1 MKKILA
7 IIMAIGMLAS
17 VLCVPAFAA
26 DNAPAPDIV
35 LRISAFSGYGD
46 TLVIGDY
53 DNFVA
58 GWNEAMIHASNPRV
72 DRIIV
77 DIYTDWVAKDGKFID
92 GKGYGFDN
100 DTIYI
105 PEEAKLMLNL
115 NGHTINRGLTEDEGD
130 GEVIFINDD
139 ADVII
144 NNGTITGGYSNS
156 EGGGLYIEGGANVT
170 LNDVHIVGNKVHN
183 DDGAGIYMYGGSNL
197 TVNGGSFENNT
208 TNGNGWA
215 TYYGGAVYVEEGTV
229 KFNNV
234 VFKNNQCKDDGA
246 AIYAYKSKVMIDGC
260 TFDGNNAQSSIVY
273 GENSEFHVGKSNF
286 INNNSNYLFELDS
299 TSLSAYGS
307 VFKNNDHSYIIMAE
321 HDNWITIYGGTEFT
335 DNNACVMYATQ
346 DGVNVNS
353 YFGHCTF
360 NNNYRAKDHNDEP
373 AGSFCGDFINMIF
386 SDCDLG
392 NSDLNY
398 AENVSIQYTDLSS
411 DDIKIGVSLYID
423 DFTAYQRFDLG
434 WEDAM
439 KYVKDDRV
447 KSVTITLYADWN
459 AENGV
464 FGTLDNGF
472 KNNTLY
478 IPEDQIVTLN
488 LNGHTINRG
497 LTEDMDDGEVI
508 HVDSGAHLIINDG
521 TITGGFS
528 NSGAGGIYIESGAN
542 VTLNNVNI
550 DGNKVK
556 NDDGAGIGVY
566 GGATLTMNG
575 GSISNNVMIRDFSA
589 DVYGGGIYVEDST
602 ATLTDVVI
610 KNNSYD
616 SGSAD
621 EMYGSAVYSTD
632 SKVTLINC
640 TVEGN
645 GVTKDD
651 SDYYC
656 TSTIYAED
664 STLVIENT
672 SFIGNGSKNIWQ
684 RSEYSDDY
692 RASTVISANDTDL
705 TMSGGKFTDN
715 NQVFLLSLL
724 DSVVTVDGV
733 DFTGNKSLAL
743 SVYVACSAPSTFS
756 NCKFDAGSTYREFDY
771 DFQFKSKNE
780 DITFVD
786 CDFGKATFSDKNA
799 VKFDG
804 GNVSNVI
811 GSIFGE
817 GSLALIV
824 ASVALIASIASI
836 IVNVTERKKK
846 TVPVTATEQSE
857 NDE

>member
-26 DNAPAPDIV
+26 DNAPAPGTV
-35 LRISAFSGYGD
+35 LRISAWMGNGNV
-46 TLVIGDY
+46 TLADH
-53 DNFVA
+53 DNFEE
-58 GWNEAMIHASNPRV
+58 GWNEAMGIAKNLGYKRV
-72 DRIIV
+72 VV
-77 DIYTDWVAKDGKFID
+77 DFYADWNANKDGEFTDDFINGD
-92 GKGYGFDN
+92 GFDN

-105 PEEAKLMLNL
+105 PSDVKVTLNL
-115 NGHTINRGLTEDEGD
+115 NGHTINRGLTKAQND

-170 LNDVHIVGNKVHN
+170 LNDVHIIGNKVHN
-183 DDGAGIYMYGGSNL
+183 DDGAGIYMYGRSKL

-208 TNGNGWA
+208 ITNG
-215 TYYGGAVYVEEGTV
+215 
-229 KFNNV
+229 
-234 VFKNNQCKDDGA
+234 DGA
-246 AIYAYKSKVMIDGC
+246 AIYADKGKLMIENC
-260 TFDGNNAQSSIVY
+260 TFAGNNAQSSIICAEY
-273 GENSEFHVGKSNF
+273 SEFHVSKSNF
-286 INNNSNYLFELDS
+286 INNNGDYLFDLYE
-299 TSLSAYGS
+299 TS
-307 VFKNNDHSYIIMAE
+307 VFLFRSVLKNNDHSYIIFPRSNNAL
-321 HDNWITIYGGTEFT
+321 TIYGGTEFT
-335 DNNACVMYATQ
+335 DNNACVMYATS
-346 DGVNVNS
+346 DGINERAS
-353 YFGHCTF
+353 YFADCTF
-360 NNNYRAKDHNDEP
+360 NNNYRDKDYDGNP
-373 AGSFCGDFINMIF
+373 VGSFCGDFDEMRFI
-386 SDCDLG
+386 DCDLG

-398 AENVSIQYTDLSS
+398 ADNVRIQYTDLSS

-478 IPEDQIVTLN
+478 IPEDQVVTLN

-508 HVDSGAHLIINDG
+508 HVDSGAQLIINDG

-528 NSGAGGIYIESGAN
+528 NSGVGGIYIESGAN

-645 GVTKDD
+645 GVTNDD

-756 NCKFDAGSTYREFDY
+756 NCKFGAGSAYNEFKN
-771 DFQFKSKNE
+771 DFQFNDE
-780 DITFVD
+780 AARITFVD
-786 CDFGKATFSDKNA
+786 CDFGNATFSDKNA
-799 VKFDG
+799 VTFVG
-804 GNVSNVI
+804 GTVSNGV

-824 ASVALIASIASI
+824 AFVALIASIASI

-857 NDE
+857 DDE